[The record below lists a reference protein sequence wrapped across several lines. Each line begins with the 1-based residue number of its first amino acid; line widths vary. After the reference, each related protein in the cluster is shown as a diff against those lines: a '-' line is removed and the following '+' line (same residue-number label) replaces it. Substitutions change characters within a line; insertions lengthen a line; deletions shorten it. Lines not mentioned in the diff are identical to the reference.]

1 MVDNELL
8 QAIRQVVGEVVE
20 EKLTPVNTR
29 LDSMQSDIAAM
40 HEDITQIKEDTAI
53 TRNQVNLLSDWAEQA
68 QVEVRI
74 PLYKKAE

>member
-40 HEDITQIKEDTAI
+40 QEDITQIKEDTAI
-53 TRNQVNLLSDWAEQA
+53 TRNQVTLLSDWAEQA